1 MGGRKWIKPFD
12 GSPYEA
18 YMAYG
23 DKKYNE
29 GFAKGYAEGF
39 IEGFAIGYEEGISET
54 INRLHDVK
62 GLSASEIVESTG
74 YSLDRVEAA
83 LSKRVG

>member
-1 MGGRKWIKPFD
+1 MRGRKWIKPFD
-12 GSPYEA
+12 GTPYEA
-18 YMAYG
+18 YMNCG
-23 DKKYNE
+23 RVNFE
-29 GFAKGYAEGF
+29 KGKAEGKA
-39 IEGFAIGYEEGISET
+39 EGKIEGISEI

-74 YSLDRVEAA
+74 YSLDQVEAA